1 MSTTDES
8 VTDEST
14 EVDESAEEQEST
26 AETSTEETAEVV
38 LDDGAKKVIAAERLA
53 AKDARRAQRDAERKL
68 AEFKASAALKDKP
81 AEEQA
86 LEQARAEARTEATTK
101 ANERIV
107 RAEVKAAA
115 VGKIKNPTL
124 ALKLIDIS
132 GIDVDDDG
140 EVDSDA
146 LQSAIA
152 DLLTEYPELA
162 ADTARFG
169 GGADQGA
176 RGKQAKSSQLS
187 KAEIEKL
194 SPSELMKAY
203 QDGRVD
209 QLIGRTN

>member
-14 EVDESAEEQEST
+14 ESTDDEQ
-26 AETSTEETAEVV
+26 TEEVEQSEGEAENP
-38 LDDGAKKVIAAERLA
+38 DPNAGAKKALVTERTARKAAEKALA
-53 AKDARRAQRDAERKL
+53 AIRAEL
-68 AEFKASAALKDKP
+68 ALKDKP

-86 LEQARAEARTEATTK
+86 LEAARAEARTEATVK

-115 VGKIKNPTL
+115 TGKVKNPAL
-124 ALKLIDIS
+124 ALKLIDTS

-146 LQSAIA
+146 VTQAIA

-162 ADTARFG
+162 ADGSKFG

-176 RGKQAKSSQLS
+176 RGKSSKPAQLTEQDLKSMSPEQVVAARKSGQLNTLLGI
-187 KAEIEKL
+187 K
-194 SPSELMKAY
+194 
-203 QDGRVD
+203 
-209 QLIGRTN
+209 